1 MLTTAHVTRPGL
13 LTAIRETVASPGP
26 PGSRPA
32 ILPAVKTD
40 LLLIPMGA
48 RWADMR
54 AAAVAADEAGF
65 DGVWTWD
72 HLRDPDG
79 DPAGVPE
86 CLTALAA
93 LAETTRRVTLGSLV
107 LNVSNRHPGLLAN
120 MAATLQQI
128 SGGRFILGLGAGG
141 SRSTPY
147 AQEQEGLGLA
157 VEPDAVRAQ
166 RVAEAAQIL
175 RRLWAG
181 DTASFAG
188 THYRL
193 DRPTGY
199 LRCDPAPPIVV
210 GGFGPRMAAIAGK
223 HGDGFNT
230 QARHPQLADLGRIA
244 RNEHKAAGHDPSR
257 FSLSVFA
264 GLAAAW
270 LRADSENR
278 TALARVGV
286 DRLILLTE
294 PPYDPS
300 QIRAAGRLLSG

>member
-1 MLTTAHVTRPGL
+1 MSRRATAADFAGRSRGAAAHGRSG
-13 LTAIRETVASPGP
+13 
-26 PGSRPA
+26 GSSGYT
-32 ILPAVKTD
+32 PAVKTD

-48 RWADMR
+48 RWTDVR
-54 AAAVAADEAGF
+54 AAALAADEVGF

-86 CLTALAA
+86 CLVTLAA
-93 LAETTRRVTLGSLV
+93 LAEATGRVALGSLV

-141 SRSTPY
+141 SRRTPY
-147 AQEQEGLGLA
+147 AREQEGLGLA
-157 VEPDAVRAQ
+157 VEADAVRAQ

-181 DTASFAG
+181 DTSSFAG
-188 THYRL
+188 RHYRL
-193 DRPTGY
+193 DQPSGY
-199 LRCDPAPPIVV
+199 LRADPAPPIVI

-223 HGDGFNT
+223 YGDGFNT

-244 RNEHKAAGHDPSR
+244 RDEHGAAGRDPSG

-264 GLAAAW
+264 GLAPAW

-278 TALARVGV
+278 AALARIGV

-294 PPYDPS
+294 PPYDAA
-300 QIRAAGRLLSG
+300 QIRAAGRMLSG

>member
-1 MLTTAHVTRPGL
+1 M
-13 LTAIRETVASPGP
+13 
-26 PGSRPA
+26 
-32 ILPAVKTD
+32 KTD

-48 RWADMR
+48 HWTDMR

-72 HLRDPDG
+72 HLRDPEG

-86 CLTALAA
+86 CLTTLAA
-93 LAETTRRVTLGSLV
+93 LAEATKRVSLGSLV

-128 SGGRFILGLGAGG
+128 SGGRFIVGLGAGG
-141 SRSTPY
+141 GRRTPY
-147 AQEQEGLGLA
+147 AREQEGLGLS
-157 VEPDAVRAQ
+157 VEADPVRAE

-181 DTASFAG
+181 DPSSFAG
-188 THYRL
+188 RHYSL
-193 DRPTGY
+193 DRPSGY
-199 LRCDPAPPIVV
+199 LRCDPAPPIVI

-223 HGDGFNT
+223 YGDGFNT
-230 QARHPQLADLGRIA
+230 QARHPQLAELGRIA
-244 RNEHKAAGHDPSR
+244 RDEHQAWGRDPSR

-264 GLAAAW
+264 GLASAW

-278 TALARVGV
+278 AALTRMGV

-294 PPYDPS
+294 PPYDPA
-300 QIRAAGRLLSG
+300 QIRAAGRVLAG

>member
-1 MLTTAHVTRPGL
+1 
-13 LTAIRETVASPGP
+13 
-26 PGSRPA
+26 
-32 ILPAVKTD
+32 
-40 LLLIPMGA
+40 MGA
-48 RWADMR
+48 RWTEMR
-54 AAAVAADEAGF
+54 AAAAAADEAGF

-86 CLTALAA
+86 CMMTLAA
-93 LAETTRRVTLGSLV
+93 LAEATRRIALGSLV
-107 LNVSNRHPGLLAN
+107 LNVANRHPGLLAN

-147 AQEQEGLGLA
+147 AREQEGLGLA
-157 VEPDAVRAQ
+157 VEADAVRAQ

-181 DTASFAG
+181 DTSSFAG
-188 THYRL
+188 DHYRL
-193 DRPTGY
+193 DRPAGY
-199 LRCDPAPPIVV
+199 LRAEAPPPIVI

-230 QARHPQLADLGRIA
+230 QARHPQLAELARIA
-244 RNEHKAAGHDPSR
+244 RSEHKAAGRDPSS
-257 FSLSVFA
+257 FSISVFA
-264 GLAAAW
+264 GFAPAW

-278 TALARVGV
+278 VTLTRVGV

-294 PPYDPS
+294 PPYDLS
-300 QIRAAGRLLSG
+300 QIRAAGRVLAG

>member
-1 MLTTAHVTRPGL
+1 
-13 LTAIRETVASPGP
+13 
-26 PGSRPA
+26 
-32 ILPAVKTD
+32 VKTD

-48 RWADMR
+48 RWADVR

-65 DGVWTWD
+65 DGIWTWD

-86 CLTALAA
+86 CLTTLAA
-93 LAETTRRVTLGSLV
+93 LAEVTKRVALGSLV
-107 LNVSNRHPGLLAN
+107 LNVSSRHPGLLAN
-120 MAATLQQI
+120 MAATIQQV
-128 SGGRFILGLGAGG
+128 SGGRLILGLGAGG
-141 SRSTPY
+141 SKATPY
-147 AQEQEGLGLA
+147 AREQEALGLS

-175 RRLWAG
+175 RRLWSG
-181 DTASFAG
+181 DRASFTG
-188 THYRL
+188 SHYRL

-199 LRCDPAPPIVV
+199 LRADPAPPIVI

-230 QARHPQLADLGRIA
+230 QARHPRLAELAQIA
-244 RNEHKAAGHDPSR
+244 RSEHKAAGRDPSC

-264 GLAAAW
+264 GWAPAW

-278 TALARVGV
+278 AALERVGV
-286 DRLILLTE
+286 DRVILLME

-300 QIRAAGRLLSG
+300 QISKAASLLAG